1 MKTVIVVILAIS
13 CLVQADEISEI
24 REYCDRV
31 MEHLDDEYGL
41 YRTEISI
48 NTENGIYPAIGTYQE
63 NISFYWGSEGG
74 FVWLVLVTWTGKYA
88 SRREYG
94 GIFYIELEP
103 FRDEG
108 TEEAVFQFVSSHG
121 WDDNDSEYNWW
132 YADGEILQSSGT
144 TAYPDEF
151 VEFIPDS
158 PEAYGYVYTPQEL
171 LDMFYMIHR

>member
-1 MKTVIVVILAIS
+1 MLVSS
-13 CLVQADEISEI
+13 CAVMADEISEI
-24 REYCDRV
+24 REYCDQV

-63 NISFYWGSEGG
+63 NITFYWGSDGG
-74 FVWLVLVTWTGKYA
+74 YIWLVLVTWTGKYA

-94 GIFYIELEP
+94 EIFYIEPEP
-103 FRDEG
+103 FWDEG

-121 WDDNDSEYNWW
+121 WDNNDSEYHWW

-151 VEFIPDS
+151 VEFIPDT

-171 LDMFYMIHR
+171 LDLFYMIHR